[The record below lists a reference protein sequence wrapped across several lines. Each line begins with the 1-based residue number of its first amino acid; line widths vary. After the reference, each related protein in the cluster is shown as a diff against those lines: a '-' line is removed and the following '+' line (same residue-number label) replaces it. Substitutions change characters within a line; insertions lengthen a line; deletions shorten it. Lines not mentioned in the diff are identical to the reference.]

1 MQILKLINNLI
12 LKCLVHEFESHG
24 MKIPMWKQC
33 FEHMFMCVCVCVCVC
48 VHLLLWY
55 INIILLHC
63 VFVFQCHEEIIKRW
77 AEGHAVFIL
86 CQPQAWPQEEK
97 LSANYPGC
105 IVIQAISQLVEFVIL
120 DAYFTH
126 EWIHSVMKY
135 NHKLYQ
141 KNCNAA
147 RPECA
152 LIHIYRC
159 SDMQQN
165 VVYLASNGMKKVG
178 W

>member
-12 LKCLVHEFESHG
+12 LRRFVHEFESRG
-24 MKIPMWKQC
+24 MKIPMWIQC
-33 FEHMFMCVCVCVCVC
+33 FEHMFVCVC

-55 INIILLHC
+55 IDIILLHC
-63 VFVFQCHEEIIKRW
+63 VLVFQCHEEIIKRW

-97 LSANYPGC
+97 LSTSYPGC

-141 KNCNAA
+141 KNFNAA
-147 RPECA
+147 RTASA
-152 LIHIYRC
+152 LIHIYWY
-159 SDMQQN
+159 SGMSQN
-165 VVYLASNGMKKVG
+165 FVHLASNDMGKV
-178 W
+178 WW